1 MNILLTND
9 DGIEAEGINTLAEL
23 LSKYHDV
30 IMVAPEN
37 QRSASSHSIT
47 IYEPIIVKQVKK
59 PYNIEAYSISGTP
72 ADCVRV
78 ALDKLVP
85 DNIDMV
91 ISGINKGLNIGNDIL
106 YSGTVS
112 AAIEGAMYKVP
123 SMAVS
128 AQFIKNKKENYKIA
142 AKYALR
148 MLNRL
153 KKEDL
158 KMM

>member
-1 MNILLTND
+1 
-9 DGIEAEGINTLAEL
+9 
-23 LSKYHDV
+23 
-30 IMVAPEN
+30 
-37 QRSASSHSIT
+37 
-47 IYEPIIVKQVKK
+47 
-59 PYNIEAYSISGTP
+59 
-72 ADCVRV
+72 
-78 ALDKLVP
+78 
-85 DNIDMV
+85 MV

-153 KKEDL
+153 KK
-158 KMM
+158 KI

>member
-9 DGIEAEGINTLAEL
+9 DGIDAEGINTLAEL
-23 LSKYHDV
+23 LSKHHNV
-30 IMVAPEN
+30 VMVAPEN

-59 PYNIEAYSISGTP
+59 SYNVEAYSISGTP
-72 ADCVRV
+72 ADCVKV

-85 DNIDMV
+85 DNIDIV

-112 AAIEGAMYKVP
+112 AAIEGSMYKVP
-123 SMAVS
+123 SIAVS
-128 AQFIKNKKENYKIA
+128 AEFIKNKKRK
-142 AKYALR
+142 L
-148 MLNRL
+148 
-153 KKEDL
+153 
-158 KMM
+158 